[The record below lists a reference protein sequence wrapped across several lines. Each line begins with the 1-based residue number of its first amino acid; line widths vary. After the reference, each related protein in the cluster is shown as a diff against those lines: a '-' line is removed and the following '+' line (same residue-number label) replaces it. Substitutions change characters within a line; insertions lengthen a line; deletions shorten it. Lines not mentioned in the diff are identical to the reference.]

1 MYSKKIV
8 FALVSAALAALLA
21 APAMAE
27 QLITALPDGS
37 SLEMVLPATW
47 KSTHETVGPSVTV
60 RLSSAAAADFLV
72 LITTL
77 PVKAGSP
84 ASTPEGL
91 RASVTELGNR
101 SLSTSLQEHL
111 ELTEI
116 KGQQAVGY
124 LFHMTD
130 RNPEK
135 GPGDYREVH
144 QGAILLGQ
152 QMITFTILT
161 HPGDSATVDEAKRL
175 LSAAKISSR

>member
-8 FALVSAALAALLA
+8 FALLSVVLA

-27 QLITALPDGS
+27 RLVISLPDGNN
-37 SLEMVLPATW
+37 LELTLPVAW
-47 KSTHETVGPSVTV
+47 KSTHQTAGPSVTV
-60 RLSSAAAADFLV
+60 RLSSAASADFLV

-84 ASTPEGL
+84 ASTPDGL

-101 SLSTSLQEHL
+101 ALPTSLQERL

-116 KGQQAVGY
+116 KGQQAIGY

-161 HPGDSATVDEAKRL
+161 HPGDSVTVDEAKRL
-175 LSAAKISSR
+175 LSAAKVSSPH